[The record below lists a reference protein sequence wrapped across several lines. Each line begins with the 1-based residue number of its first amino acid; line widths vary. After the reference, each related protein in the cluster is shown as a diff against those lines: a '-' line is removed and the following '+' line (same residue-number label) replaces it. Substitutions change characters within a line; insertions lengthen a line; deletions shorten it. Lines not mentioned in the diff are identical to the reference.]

1 MKYILARGGVE
12 LIAVVLGIT
21 MPFWIESKKNK
32 RSELREQISL
42 LENLQTSLE
51 QDLSYALNIE
61 KALDTCLT
69 SQKYL
74 INLDCSNIAT
84 LKNSSFTKHIFN
96 STKGGWSFFPRY
108 GVYRALSQNND
119 LGLIDN
125 DTLKSRLIT
134 LYDFI
139 YKRYENI
146 DIVMEN
152 HYQYNYPK
160 FLIDNFYGGLK
171 KTDVKKSEEIPI
183 KYKIN
188 KKKICDGS
196 LRSEILHIN
205 GITGSAY
212 KSVSKIIEEVKE
224 ISEIIDSELTKL
236 VN

>member
-1 MKYILARGGVE
+1 MKNILARSGIE

-21 MPFWIESKKNK
+21 ISLWIESKKNK
-32 RSELREQISL
+32 SSELREQISL

-61 KALDTCLT
+61 KALDTCLN
-69 SQKYL
+69 SQRYL
-74 INLDCSNIAT
+74 INLDCSSFAT
-84 LKNSSFTKHIFN
+84 LKNSLFTKHIYN

-134 LYDFI
+134 LYDFT

-160 FLIDNFYGGLK
+160 FLIDNFYKRLK
-171 KTDVKKSEEIPI
+171 NTDAKESEEIPI
-183 KYKIN
+183 EYKIN
-188 KKKICDGS
+188 REKICDGS

-212 KSVSKIIEEVKE
+212 KSVSRIIEEVKK
-224 ISEIIDSELTKL
+224 ISGIIDSELTQL
-236 VN
+236 VS

>member
-1 MKYILARGGVE
+1 ME
-12 LIAVVLGIT
+12 
-21 MPFWIESKKNK
+21 
-32 RSELREQISL
+32 
-42 LENLQTSLE
+42 
-51 QDLSYALNIE
+51 
-61 KALDTCLT
+61 
-69 SQKYL
+69 
-74 INLDCSNIAT
+74 
-84 LKNSSFTKHIFN
+84 
-96 STKGGWSFFPRY
+96 FFPRY

-125 DTLKSRLIT
+125 DTLKSSLIT
-134 LYDFI
+134 LYDFM

-152 HYQYNYPK
+152 HYQYDYPK

-188 KKKICDGS
+188 KEKICDGS

-212 KSVSKIIEEVKE
+212 KSVSRIIEEVKE
-224 ISEIIDSELTKL
+224 ISKIIESELTKL
-236 VN
+236 VY